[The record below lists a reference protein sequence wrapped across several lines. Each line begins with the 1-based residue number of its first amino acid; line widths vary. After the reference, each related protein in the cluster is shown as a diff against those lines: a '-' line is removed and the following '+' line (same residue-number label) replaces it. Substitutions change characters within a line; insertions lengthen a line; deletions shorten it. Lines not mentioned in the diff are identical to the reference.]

1 MAITPKE
8 FRRALGSFATGVC
21 VVTCRIGE
29 RTHGITINSL
39 TSVSLDPPLILICV
53 DKKAIAHEMIPQAGH
68 FAINILTERQR
79 EISDYF
85 AYRLAL
91 DPVHELRDVPHHPG
105 VTGSP
110 LIDGAMAHVECQLVE
125 RIPGGDHTIFLGQVL
140 RAEGESDERPL
151 LFHRGKYPRLEKAE

>member
-1 MAITPKE
+1 MAMTPKE
-8 FRRALGSFATGVC
+8 FRRALGSFATGVS
-21 VVTCRIGE
+21 VVTCQVGE

-53 DKKAIAHEMIPQAGH
+53 DKKAIAHDMIPESGH
-68 FAINILTERQR
+68 FAVNILTEQQR

-91 DPVHELRDVPHHPG
+91 DPIHELRDVPYHPG
-105 VTGSP
+105 VTGAP
-110 LIDGAMAHVECQLVE
+110 LIDGALAYVECRLAE
-125 RIPGGDHTIFLGQVL
+125 RIPGGDHTIFLAQVL
-140 RAEGESDERPL
+140 SVEVASEANPL